1 MINGPMKR
9 LLVAGLVATG
19 CGAFAQAAHSGDQA
33 ALLVAGIAQSGIA
46 VGTPGDTVS
55 QWWEVRRADV
65 GTRSNHQAD
74 RGGAFVKLGDIKGEY
89 QPSDETQSVAYM
101 KLGDIK
107 GEYQPSDE
115 TQSVAYMK
123 LGDIKGEY
131 QPSDETQSVAFVKLG
146 DIKGEYQ
153 PSDET
158 QSDAFVKLGDIKGEY
173 TASGKEV
180 EGHVDSSD
188 IALLMSYYGKPQ
200 GDVNGD
206 GKSDIGDLAML
217 MDWMGKPRIELL
229 LELER
234 GPEDSDD
241 GLSWNDDAPAPKA
254 ASQLDGGRN

>member
-74 RGGAFVKLGDIKGEY
+74 GGD
-89 QPSDETQSVAYM
+89 AYM
-101 KLGDIK
+101 
-107 GEYQPSDE
+107 
-115 TQSVAYMK
+115 
-123 LGDIKGEY
+123 
-131 QPSDETQSVAFVKLG
+131 KLG

-206 GKSDIGDLAML
+206 GKSDIGDLALL
-217 MDWMGKPRIELL
+217 MDWMGRPRADLL
-229 LELER
+229 ITVQGQL
-234 GPEDSDD
+234 EDSSS
-241 GLSWNDDAPAPKA
+241 LSSEPLAGARKAP
-254 ASQLDGGRN
+254 SRVDRNGN